1 MRVALI
7 SDVHGNLA
15 ALDAILQTLS
25 PFDAVWHLGDVVGYG
40 PAPVEVVARLEAEG
54 ALGVRGNHDAAA
66 LGEIDTE
73 WFNDAARVAV
83 EWAARQLTD
92 GASRWL
98 NGNPHTRVDG
108 DFTLAHGSPRDP
120 LWEYLYSTSL
130 ARANFEAF
138 ETPYCLVGHTHV
150 PLAFRET
157 NGRIETIAP
166 RDGTTLQL
174 DGQRTIV
181 NPGGVGQPR
190 DGDPRASGALLDT
203 TAGTIT
209 WRRAPYGIAVTQQAM
224 RQAGLP
230 QRLIDRLA
238 LGL

>member
-15 ALDAILQTLS
+15 ALESILDALS

-40 PAPVEVVARLEAEG
+40 PEPVGVVRRLEAEG

-66 LGEIDTE
+66 IGEIDTE
-73 WFNDAARVAV
+73 WFNDAARLAV
-83 EWAARQLTD
+83 EWSARQLSPEATD
-92 GASRWL
+92 WL
-98 NGNPHTRVDG
+98 AGNPHSRVEG
-108 DFTLAHGSPRDP
+108 EFTLAHGSPRDP

-130 ARANFEAF
+130 ARANLAAF
-138 ETPYCLVGHTHV
+138 STPYCLVGHTHI

-157 NGRIETIAP
+157 DGAVEMIAP
-166 RDGTTLQL
+166 EDGTVLEL
-174 DGQRTIV
+174 DARRTIL

-203 TAGTIT
+203 SARTMT
-209 WRRAPYGIAVTQQAM
+209 WRRAPYAVAVTQRAM
-224 RQAGLP
+224 QVAGLP
-230 QRLIDRLA
+230 QRLIDRLEQ
-238 LGL
+238 GF

>member
-15 ALDAILQTLS
+15 ALESILDALS

-40 PAPVEVVARLEAEG
+40 PEPVAVIRRLEAEG

-66 LGEIDTE
+66 VGEIDTE

-83 EWAARQLTD
+83 EWSARQLTPE
-92 GASRWL
+92 ASDWL
-98 NGNPHTRVDG
+98 AGNPHTRVEG
-108 DFTLAHGSPRDP
+108 EFTLAHGSPRDP

-130 ARANFEAF
+130 ARANLPAF
-138 ETPYCLVGHTHV
+138 STPYCLVGHTHV

-157 NGRIETIAP
+157 SGTVEMIAP
-166 RDGTTLQL
+166 DDGTVLEL
-174 DGQRTIV
+174 DARRTIL

-203 TAGTIT
+203 SARTMT
-209 WRRAPYGIAVTQQAM
+209 WRRASYAVAATQRAM
-224 RQAGLP
+224 QIAGLP
-230 QRLIDRLA
+230 QRLIDRLEQ
-238 LGL
+238 GF